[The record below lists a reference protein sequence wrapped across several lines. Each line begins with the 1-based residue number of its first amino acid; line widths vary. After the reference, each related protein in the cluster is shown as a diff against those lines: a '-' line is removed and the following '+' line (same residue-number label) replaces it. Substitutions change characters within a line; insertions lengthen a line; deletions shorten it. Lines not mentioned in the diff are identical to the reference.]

1 MDGESNKPVTSYD
14 VAKLAGVSQS
24 AVSRAFSPN
33 ASVSQRVRDRVFEA
47 ARQLNYVPNQAARS
61 LIQGQSDIIGVM
73 LSDHMILNF
82 PNLILTISQTLE
94 ERKKRLLLFA
104 NEPEAN
110 VEAQMMTALS
120 YQLDGLI
127 CAHSLPERVAALAEA
142 RRLPVVLLNRQTNF
156 PENPGIMSVRC
167 DQYESGKRLGRQLL
181 DSGARRILVIT
192 GPKDWPVSTE
202 RADGLKEII
211 GADRSRTLMFEEGDY
226 SYESGWAAIESTVRH
241 GQAIPFDA
249 VVGINDPM
257 AMGAMDCLRSSFS
270 VSIPD
275 TIKVAGFDDAPAS
288 KRVTYG
294 LTSMRQPLEEMI
306 TTAVELVAG
315 DREPEH
321 VVLEADLI
329 ARRTL

>member
-33 ASVSQRVRDRVFEA
+33 ASVSKRVRDRVFEA

-73 LSDHMILNF
+73 LSDHMVLNF

-94 ERKKRLLLFA
+94 ERNKRLLLFA

-127 CAHSLPERVAALAEA
+127 CAHSLTERVAALAEA
-142 RRLPVVLLNRQTNF
+142 RRLPVVLLNRQTDF
-156 PENPGIMSVRC
+156 PDNPGIMSVRC
-167 DQYESGKRLGRQLL
+167 DQFGSGMRLGRHLL
-181 DSGARRILVIT
+181 EMDVRRVLVIT

-202 RADGLKEII
+202 RAEGLREVL
-211 GADRSRTLMFEEGDY
+211 GQDHSRSLTFVEGDY
-226 SYESGWAAIESTVRH
+226 SYESGWAAIETTVRH
-241 GQAIPFDA
+241 GQAVPFDA
-249 VVGINDPM
+249 IVGINDPM
-257 AMGAMDCLRSSFS
+257 AMGAMDCLRSTFS
-270 VSIPD
+270 VAVPE
-275 TIKVAGFDDAPAS
+275 TIKVAGFDDAPAA

-306 TTAVELVAG
+306 TTAVELVSG

-321 VVLEADLI
+321 VLLEADLI
-329 ARRTL
+329 SRGSV

>member
-33 ASVSQRVRDRVFEA
+33 ASVSKRVRDRVFEA

-73 LSDHMILNF
+73 LSDHMVLNF

-94 ERKKRLLLFA
+94 ERNKRLLLFA

-142 RRLPVVLLNRQTNF
+142 RRLPVVLLNRQTDF
-156 PENPGIMSVRC
+156 PDNPGIMSVRC
-167 DQYESGKRLGRQLL
+167 DQFGSGMRLGRHLL
-181 DSGARRILVIT
+181 EMDVRRVLVIT

-202 RADGLKEII
+202 RAEGLREVL
-211 GADRSRTLMFEEGDY
+211 GQDHSRSLTFVEGDY
-226 SYESGWAAIESTVRH
+226 SYESGWAAIETTVRH
-241 GQAIPFDA
+241 GQAVPFDA
-249 VVGINDPM
+249 IVGINDPM
-257 AMGAMDCLRSSFS
+257 AMGAMDCLRSTFS
-270 VSIPD
+270 VAVPE
-275 TIKVAGFDDAPAS
+275 TIKVAGFDDAPAA

-306 TTAVELVAG
+306 TTAVELVSG

-321 VVLEADLI
+321 VLLEADLI
-329 ARRTL
+329 SRGSV